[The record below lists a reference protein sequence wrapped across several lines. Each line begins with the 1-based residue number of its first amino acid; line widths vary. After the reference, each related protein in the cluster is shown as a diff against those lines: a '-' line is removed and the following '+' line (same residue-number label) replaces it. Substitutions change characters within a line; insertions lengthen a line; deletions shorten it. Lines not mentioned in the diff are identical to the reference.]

1 MKSNQVISV
10 CQLFFCEYNQK
21 LYALH
26 KYLYHFLPKITSNEI
41 SIYSFINMKIRSIHN
56 QTVVVYDQILV
67 GYKEGNT
74 HQVQC
79 TCTTFTFLYTLVRT
93 TFILPLYII
102 LVYIAAFP
110 MCIQI
115 ITKCHVK
122 GYFMYAVGWGGYLNN
137 FQSKSQLFINL
148 NNKK

>member
-56 QTVVVYDQILV
+56 QTVVVYDEILV
-67 GYKEGNT
+67 GYKGNT
-74 HQVQC
+74 HC
-79 TCTTFTFLYTLVRT
+79 GLKRTCTTVTFRCTRVRT
-93 TFILPLYII
+93 TFILPFYII

-115 ITKCHVK
+115 ITKCHQKRLFYVC
-122 GYFMYAVGWGGYLNN
+122 GRVGRI
-137 FQSKSQLFINL
+137 FKQFPK
-148 NNKK
+148 